1 MAPPAHDLTPT
12 RRSPTRTCVACR
24 TERDKRDLV
33 RIVRG
38 ADGTVRMDATG
49 KASGRGAYLCADP
62 ACWTKA
68 AKSRAVQRALAVT
81 SSETLTATL
90 AAGPPP
96 EFAAQWAAR
105 EVPSG
110 T

>member
-1 MAPPAHDLTPT
+1 VTNAVQRA
-12 RRSPTRTCVACR
+12 PTRTCVACR

-38 ADGTVRMDATG
+38 SDGAVSLDATG

-62 ACWTKA
+62 ACWSKA
-68 AKSRAVQRALAVT
+68 AKSRAVQRALEVSGSAELA
-81 SSETLTATL
+81 SML

-96 EFAAQWAAR
+96 ERAAEWAAR
-105 EVPSG
+105 GAASG
-110 T
+110 A